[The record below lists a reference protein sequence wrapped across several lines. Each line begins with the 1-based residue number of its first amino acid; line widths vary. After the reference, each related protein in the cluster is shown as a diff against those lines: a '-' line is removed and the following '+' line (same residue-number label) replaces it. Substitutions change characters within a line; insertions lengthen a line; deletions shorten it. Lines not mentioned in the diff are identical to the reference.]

1 MASTIY
7 SPNVCAALVR
17 VAASFGKVS
26 VESVI
31 DGSAAPISATYSADG
46 RGMRNGWHSGDEADA
61 VYVERH
67 DLGVCVFHGFIDSVS
82 RKLVQAG

>member
-7 SPNVCAALVR
+7 SPNVRADLTR

-31 DGSAAPISATYSADG
+31 DGRAAPITATYTADG
-46 RGMRNGWHSGDEADA
+46 RAMRNGWHAGAEADA
-61 VYVERH
+61 IYVERH
-67 DLGVCVFHGFIDSVS
+67 DAGRCVFHGFIDSVS

>member
-1 MASTIY
+1 MASIY
-7 SPNVCAALVR
+7 SPNVCADLVR

-31 DGSAAPISATYSADG
+31 DGSAAPITATYSADG
-46 RGMRNGWHSGDEADA
+46 RAMRNGWHTGAEADA

-67 DLGVCVFHGFIDSVS
+67 AGGQCVFHGFIDSVS